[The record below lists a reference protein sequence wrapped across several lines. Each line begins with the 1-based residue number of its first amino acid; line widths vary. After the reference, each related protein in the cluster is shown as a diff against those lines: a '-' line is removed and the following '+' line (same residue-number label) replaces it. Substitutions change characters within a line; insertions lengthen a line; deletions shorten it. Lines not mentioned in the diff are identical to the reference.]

1 MSARVSRRGSEVA
14 EGERGR
20 CRRQEVAQNARLREG
35 GEASNPCHRSPS
47 RPAVI
52 EAFYLAKRSARAKQS
67 MVRINAVPVLWAAF
81 AVMSA
86 AGHAARSSARRL
98 RMSEQFAGGGLT

>member
-52 EAFYLAKRSARAKQS
+52 EAFNLAKRSARANQS
-67 MVRINAVPVLWAAF
+67 MVRIKAVPALWAPF
-81 AVMSA
+81 AVCGPPGTRCGPA
-86 AGHAARSSARRL
+86 RAGF
-98 RMSEQFAGGGLT
+98 E